1 MSEFSTDR
9 IFTATFDDDEQKLYG
24 QPGSVWTTAAALKR
38 FVNKAT
44 GVCWPSIRAIHEACG
59 LAVSTVKKALRILE
73 KIGFL
78 KIKRR
83 ENNTNIYEMDLATR
97 TKYRQ
102 ERHQQEAV
110 NHPEPVA
117 SPQPTE
123 NVTHTPVEPVNHPTP
138 THTAPEPQTTS
149 TAPVRKSR
157 PKTNP
162 ATTREKAE
170 SYHNNFMAEYPDLDT
185 PSPYG
190 MRRESAERMAAVY
203 VDGMIEATGE
213 PTHITHHIADIRIG
227 GGVYSGDLRS
237 ANTNQRLAEGVL
249 NPERDWQT
257 VVRSTL
263 SDRYPGL
270 SPYLIAYYI
279 KLITPLVDTGEV
291 CLADLDQALSTMQK
305 RGPFYA
311 DFSATSLARAVVAR
325 RMMFPVLKDFNRQS
339 SRSANLIIE
348 DKSVIVR
355 PGEVAPAA
363 LRVKESLDNTREMAT
378 V

>member
-1 MSEFSTDR
+1 MHEYSTDR

-44 GVCWPSIRAIHEACG
+44 GKCWPSIKTIHKACG
-59 LAVSTVKKALRILE
+59 LAISTVKKALRILE
-73 KIGFL
+73 KIGYL
-78 KIKRR
+78 VIHRR
-83 ENNTNIYEMDLATR
+83 ENNTNIYEMNLATKTEKR
-97 TKYRQ
+97 KKPHSKST
-102 ERHQQEAV
+102 
-110 NHPEPVA
+110 PEPTNT
-117 SPQPTE
+117 PQPVE
-123 NVTHTPVEPVNHPTP
+123 NTPHTPVEPVNRPTP

-162 ATTREKAE
+162 ATTREQAE
-170 SYHNNFMAEYPDLDT
+170 SYHHAFMAEYPDLDI

-190 MRRESAERMAAVY
+190 MRREAAERMAAVY
-203 VDGMIEATGE
+203 VDGMIEATGDK
-213 PTHITHHIADIRIG
+213 THITHHVADIRIG

-270 SPYLIAYYI
+270 SPYLVAYYI

-363 LRVKESLDNTREMAT
+363 LRVKESLDKAREMAT